1 MPRLLPHWRKI
12 LRHAWSVRLIV
23 IALVLTVLEV
33 ALPWMG
39 GVLPPGL
46 LGILAGLASA
56 GAFIAR
62 LLVQQELSDEEPL

>member
-1 MPRLLPHWRKI
+1 MKLIKNWRKI

-23 IALVLTVLEV
+23 VALVLTVLEV

-62 LLVQQELSDEEPL
+62 LLVQKELSDEDAV